1 MFGYINVNQE
11 ELRVREVKLYRSYYC
26 GVCHSLKK
34 NYGFA
39 GQATLSYDMTFLALL
54 LHSLYEDDEN
64 IIKERC
70 LPHPFKPHTCV
81 ISEYCDYAA
90 AVNVMLTYFKL
101 KDNYDDDR
109 NIAAKAGAGL
119 LKRAYKKAGEAYPR
133 QRQAIEDYI
142 LEQSEAE
149 KTDACGK
156 SENSAAPGGADSSCR
171 AAAPG
176 GADSSGRAAAPGGA
190 DSLNAAIAYCDRISS
205 ITGKMMSVVF
215 NMKDDVWKETL
226 GRIGFYLGKFIYI
239 MDAFEDVKKD
249 AKKGSFNPFAGY
261 TTEQLAYGVEDMLVS
276 VMAEA
281 AKALEILPI
290 LDNADILKNVLYS
303 GVWARFNKI
312 VSDNCKDKTCP
323 ANGKNTIKSEDTDNE

>member
-34 NYGFA
+34 DYGFA

-64 IIKERC
+64 IVKERC

-101 KDNYDDDR
+101 KDNYEDDK
-109 NIAAKAGAGL
+109 NIVAKAGAGV

-142 LEQSEAE
+142 REQGEAE
-149 KTDACGK
+149 SGAGK
-156 SENSAAPGGADSSCR
+156 SGSTDSADATT
-171 AAAPG
+171 
-176 GADSSGRAAAPGGA
+176 
-190 DSLNAAIAYCDRISS
+190 SLNGAIAYCDRISS

-215 NMKDDVWKETL
+215 DMKNDVWKEPL

-249 AKKGSFNPFAGY
+249 TKKGSFNPFAGF
-261 TTEQLAYGVEDMLVS
+261 TLQELAYGVEDMLVS

-281 AKALEILPI
+281 AKALETLPI

-312 VSDNCKDKTCP
+312 VSDKACP
-323 ANGKNTIKSEDTDNE
+323 VNGGNTTKPEDTDNE